1 MFEPKMEKVVDP
13 LLAKIRSDNPIE
25 KQKLLKKKLHSEKRN
40 AEKELVKD
48 ARFVNQAKLFKQMV
62 ADDDRRRKVKEIMGE
77 LSNQEGEVR
86 KIKRMKYKL

>member
-1 MFEPKMEKVVDP
+1 M
-13 LLAKIRSDNPIE
+13 ISIPIE
-25 KQKLLKKKLHSEKRN
+25 IICYKKQKLLKKKLHSEKRN

-48 ARFVNQAKLFKQMV
+48 AQFVNQAKLFKQMV